1 VRLWQLSALSN
12 RKETPMT
19 GRISQIVG
27 ALLQSDLAMK
37 LVQNEALMKAMMK
50 AFSVSIEARQLVEA
64 QVRVLM
70 GSLDLAKAEDVEA
83 LRQEVYELRQK
94 LDQLRDQAQAAVDGA
109 ETADP

>member
-1 VRLWQLSALSN
+1 
-12 RKETPMT
+12 MT

-83 LRQEVYELRQK
+83 LRQDVYELREQ
-94 LDQLRDQAQAAVDGA
+94 LEQLRAQAQAAVDEA
-109 ETADP
+109 EAAER

>member
-1 VRLWQLSALSN
+1 
-12 RKETPMT
+12 MT

-83 LRQEVYELRQK
+83 LRQDVYELREQ
-94 LDQLRDQAQAAVDGA
+94 LDQLRAQAQAAVDGA
-109 ETADP
+109 ETAER